1 MSTMARFNRPGLLE
15 RLTDSTAFTVLFFLA
30 SIVLAP
36 TTVIGL
42 VTVPSLLMQ
51 PSTLDFD
58 ILAWLFLV
66 AGGAT
71 GYIGFF
77 LAHRPGESVAGYR
90 ATLICLAIGI
100 VTAVSVAG
108 VIVDATGFD
117 DAKSLAALVPA
128 IPIVAALGR
137 IARLRRLR
145 AAAEGRVPD
154 SLPLI
159 FLTVAL
165 AEAACAI
172 AIGVQLGFT
181 G

>member
-1 MSTMARFNRPGLLE
+1 LRFNRPGLFE

-30 SIVLAP
+30 SIALAP
-36 TTVIGL
+36 SVLIGL
-42 VTVPSLLMQ
+42 FTLPTLLTRA
-51 PSTLDFD
+51 SGWHSDV
-58 ILAWLFLV
+58 LAWLLLS
-66 AGGAT
+66 AGGAI

-77 LAHRPGESVAGYR
+77 LARRPGESAAGHR

-100 VTAVSVAG
+100 VTAATVAG
-108 VIVDATGFD
+108 VIVDAAGFD
-117 DAKSLAALVPA
+117 DVKSLAALVPV

-137 IARLRRLR
+137 FARVRRLR
-145 AAAEGRVPD
+145 AAAEGRVLD
-154 SLPLI
+154 SLPLA

-172 AIGVQLGFT
+172 AIGVQLALG